1 MSQVMRFFFFR
12 LSARFKG
19 VEMLGNF
26 CLPFGKEKCSLQIP
40 VALMESEIQGLLLRA
55 GRGTYL
61 IRPNTSTQ
69 ASVSQYSHR
78 LGAMGFKSRFW
89 FYLGQV

>member
-1 MSQVMRFFFFR
+1 
-12 LSARFKG
+12 
-19 VEMLGNF
+19 MLGNF